1 MANNTIKF
9 SDGYSGMLSDED
21 WSKYTDHLTTGS
33 ATVSPQETLNITGE
47 VYLDPMKDLKSVYS
61 YDDMSTAELAEEDAA
76 FPPRE
81 DIPAELWGKPIQPE
95 AYPVRLELSK
105 DKGPEV
111 YPVREDVPAELWGKP
126 VVEKQAVRELVR
138 RETIE
143 YYVEIKSQYTEGD
156 MIRRVTKTEQWF
168 PDGEGDYTGPDN
180 PLVSTY
186 YEYIGGRK

>member
-1 MANNTIKF
+1 MSGKFYGEGNNPYVWDLHK
-9 SDGYSGMLSDED
+9 
-21 WSKYTDHLTTGS
+21 
-33 ATVSPQETLNITGE
+33 
-47 VYLDPMKDLKSVYS
+47 LDPADNYEGKGPEPYS
-61 YDDMSTAELAEEDAA
+61 
-76 FPPRE
+76 
-81 DIPAELWGKPIQPE
+81 
-95 AYPVRLELSK
+95 VRLELSK

-143 YYVEIKSQYTEGD
+143 YYTEGD

-168 PDGEGDYTGPDN
+168 PEGEGEFAGPDK
-180 PLVSTY
+180 PLTSTY